1 MIKVIKNKNGIEE
14 DFNPEKILTAI
25 DKSAERVNYEFTAD
39 EKNKVL
45 NFVENKLSDRIK
57 ISVNELHNF
66 VEMAL
71 DVIKPEVA
79 KSYKDY
85 RNYKHEQSY
94 KILYDLENK
103 TKNILN
109 VRDYSNSNSNTLL
122 ISTKRTEIAQ
132 EFAKELYQKMYL
144 DQQEIQAMHEG
155 FIYVHDLKDMLL
167 PQFNCLDSSTL
178 ITIRE
183 ENGYKATMTIGEFY
197 AKNYEQKI
205 NEIVLVNGIE
215 IESRKC
221 FVNMNAIVKRKVNTN
236 EKVYKFA
243 TKNSSIIVTENHK
256 IPVIDENNTEIL
268 KYAKDILKTDKLIIR
283 QDKEIDTVNHIN
295 LLNIAKN
302 QNIDVTVY
310 LPKKVQHYIAYKY
323 NTSIAS
329 ILNILP
335 KKIPY
340 LDQYVKLTL
349 LQYERLIEAIDLPY
363 EIMQNIKISA
373 KGSKSRLPL
382 YIKKDENLAM
392 VIGYIFADGAIIRKE
407 KRSDTLDAQ
416 QQLIFTNT
424 NVDLIN
430 HFRDCFYNTFE
441 IKSTLIKPTG
451 KNVCYRSTLGSRLIT
466 ALFNDLDGDNSYYGY
481 KNNAGDLRVPKFIEN
496 GNKSIKQAFLAAL
509 IDTDGCIADTCVDY
523 TTSNKEYA
531 EQVANMFKNIGY
543 NTTISIYE
551 VNMKGTEYNINGI
564 TGIRNYNSY
573 RVKLFRPQDIKQLIN
588 NSFKVNNIKY
598 EHKDNGCINY
608 KYEDILFIDE
618 LSNDRYV
625 YDIQTTDGWF
635 IANNILVH
643 NCCLVDM
650 KAILTG
656 GFTAENKFYTKP
668 KDIKTAVGQMEDVIM
683 MISASHYGG
692 HTVPEIDKLLAPY
705 YKMSIEKHEKI
716 LEQVIIDTTI
726 GVNPD
731 KDRLKICAKQLA
743 YKEMEQALQG
753 CEMALNTVANARGS
767 YPFVTF
773 SFGDV
778 SNEYEADVC
787 KAILEVR
794 MKGHGPEGKKQSM
807 IFPKLVF
814 LYNFDIHEQDK
825 EYSWLFRLAVD
836 CSSKC
841 MYPDFLSPIGHK
853 REDRWV
859 SPMGCRSFL
868 SDFRDNESNELV
880 FTGRFNIGVIS
891 LNTPMIAQEAI
902 NKGKDFYEL
911 LDYYL
916 QMIRKMLDKRYKYVG
931 KAKASS
937 NPLMFMEGGAYGG
950 HLKANDII
958 APLLAS
964 ATASFGITALHET
977 SLILTGKSIAED
989 QSTAL
994 AILKHINDKIDE
1006 FKAADNHLYSLYS
1019 SPAESLAGTQ
1029 CMQFTKKYG
1038 IIKGVSDKSYF
1049 TNSFHCAVTEDITP
1063 FEKQDKELL
1072 NFLQSTGGHI
1082 QYVRISNPN
1091 NIEGLK
1097 TIIRRGMKMGFYQGI
1112 NFNACFCED
1121 CGATG
1126 NDWGLECP
1134 ECGSINITETNRVC
1148 GYLGH
1153 ARVRGDRTLN
1163 DTKMDEVHDR
1173 ISM

>member
-14 DFNPEKILTAI
+14 DFNPDKILTAI
-25 DKSAERVNYEFTAD
+25 DKSAERVNYTFTED

-45 NFVENKLSDRIK
+45 QFVENKLTDRIK

-94 KILYDLENK
+94 QILYDLENK
-103 TKNILN
+103 TKSILN

-122 ISTKRTEIAQ
+122 VSTKRTEIAQ

-144 DQQEIQAMHEG
+144 DQKEIQAMHEG

-643 NCCLVDM
+643 NCCLIDM
-650 KAILTG
+650 AAILTG
-656 GFTAENKFYTKP
+656 GFTAENKFYTEP
-668 KDIKTAVGQMEDVIM
+668 KDIKTAVGQMEDIIM
-683 MISASHYGG
+683 MVSAQHYGG
-692 HTVPEIDKLLAPY
+692 HTVPEIDKILAPY
-705 YKMSIEKHEKI
+705 YKLTIDKYFKIYKELFEDYGQHIEENYLYKEAQI
-716 LEQVIIDTTI
+716 
-726 GVNPD
+726 
-731 KDRLKICAKQLA
+731 AA

-773 SFGDV
+773 TFGDV
-778 SNEYEADVC
+778 TNDYEKNVC
-787 KAILEVR
+787 RAILEVR
-794 MKGHGPEGKKQSM
+794 MKGHGLEGKKQSM

-814 LYNFDIHEQDK
+814 LYNPEIHDEGC
-825 EYSWLFRLAVD
+825 SANWLFDLAVR
-836 CSSKC
+836 CSSKN
-841 MYPDFLSPIGHK
+841 MYPDFLSSITHK
-853 REDRWV
+853 KEGKWI
-859 SPMGCRSFL
+859 SPMGCRAYL
-868 SDFRDNESNELV
+868 SDYRDKTTGELV
-880 FTGRFNIGVIS
+880 YVGRFNIGAIS
-891 LNTPMIAQEAI
+891 LNMPMIAQESI
-902 NKGKDFYEL
+902 NKGKDFFEL

-916 QMIRKMLDKRYKYVG
+916 NMIRKMLDKRYKYLS

-950 HLKANDII
+950 HLNKNDVI
-958 APLLAS
+958 APLLES
-964 ATASFGITALHET
+964 ATASFGITALNET
-977 SLILTGKSIAED
+977 SIILTGKTITED
-989 QSTAL
+989 QTM
-994 AILKHINDKIDE
+994 AISILDFINDKVNI
-1006 FKAADNHLYSLYS
+1006 FKQEDGHLYALYGT
-1019 SPAESLAGTQ
+1019 PAESLAGTQ
-1029 CMQFTKKYG
+1029 CAQFTKKYG

-1049 TNSFHCAVTEDITP
+1049 TNSFHCSVSEDITP
-1063 FEKQDKELL
+1063 FEKQNKEYETFHRV
-1072 NFLQSTGGHI
+1072 NGGHI

-1091 NIEGLK
+1091 NIKGLK
-1097 TIIRRGMKMGFYQGI
+1097 TVIQRGMAMGFYQGI

>member
-1 MIKVIKNKNGIEE
+1 MIKVIKNKNGVEE
-14 DFNPEKILTAI
+14 DFNPKKILSAI
-25 DKSAERVNYEFTAD
+25 DKSAERVNYDFTAD
-39 EKNKVL
+39 EKIKVL
-45 NFVENKLSDRIK
+45 NFVESKLADRIK

-155 FIYVHDLKDMLL
+155 FIYVHDLKELLL
-167 PQFNCLDSSTL
+167 PIFNCT
-178 ITIRE
+178 
-183 ENGYKATMTIGEFY
+183 
-197 AKNYEQKI
+197 
-205 NEIVLVNGIE
+205 
-215 IESRKC
+215 
-221 FVNMNAIVKRKVNTN
+221 
-236 EKVYKFA
+236 
-243 TKNSSIIVTENHK
+243 
-256 IPVIDENNTEIL
+256 
-268 KYAKDILKTDKLIIR
+268 
-283 QDKEIDTVNHIN
+283 
-295 LLNIAKN
+295 
-302 QNIDVTVY
+302 
-310 LPKKVQHYIAYKY
+310 
-323 NTSIAS
+323 
-329 ILNILP
+329 
-335 KKIPY
+335 
-340 LDQYVKLTL
+340 
-349 LQYERLIEAIDLPY
+349 
-363 EIMQNIKISA
+363 
-373 KGSKSRLPL
+373 
-382 YIKKDENLAM
+382 
-392 VIGYIFADGAIIRKE
+392 
-407 KRSDTLDAQ
+407 
-416 QQLIFTNT
+416 
-424 NVDLIN
+424 
-430 HFRDCFYNTFE
+430 
-441 IKSTLIKPTG
+441 
-451 KNVCYRSTLGSRLIT
+451 
-466 ALFNDLDGDNSYYGY
+466 
-481 KNNAGDLRVPKFIEN
+481 
-496 GNKSIKQAFLAAL
+496 
-509 IDTDGCIADTCVDY
+509 
-523 TTSNKEYA
+523 
-531 EQVANMFKNIGY
+531 
-543 NTTISIYE
+543 
-551 VNMKGTEYNINGI
+551 
-564 TGIRNYNSY
+564 
-573 RVKLFRPQDIKQLIN
+573 
-588 NSFKVNNIKY
+588 
-598 EHKDNGCINY
+598 
-608 KYEDILFIDE
+608 
-618 LSNDRYV
+618 
-625 YDIQTTDGWF
+625 
-635 IANNILVH
+635 
-643 NCCLVDM
+643 LVDM

-656 GFTAENKFYTKP
+656 GFTAENKFYTEP

-683 MISASHYGG
+683 MISAQHYGG
-692 HTVPEIDKLLAPY
+692 LTVPEIDRLLAPY
-705 YKMSIEKHEKI
+705 YKMSIEKYEKI
-716 LEQVIIDTTI
+716 LEQTVMETTK
-726 GVNPD
+726 GATPD
-731 KDRLKICAKQLA
+731 KHMLKTYAHRLA
-743 YKEMEQALQG
+743 YKEMEQSLQG

-778 SNEYEADVC
+778 SNEYEEAVC
-787 KAILEVR
+787 RAILEVR
-794 MKGHGPEGKKQSM
+794 MKGHGPDGKKQYM

-814 LYNFDIHEQDK
+814 LYNPDIHESGK
-825 EYSWLFRLAVD
+825 VYTELFDLAVK
-836 CSSKC
+836 CSSQC

-853 REDRWV
+853 REGKFV

-868 SDFRDNESNELV
+868 SDFRDNESNELI

-891 LNTPMIAQEAI
+891 LNTPMIAHEAI
-902 NKGKDFYEL
+902 NKGKDFFEL

-950 HLKANDII
+950 HLKKNDVI
-958 APLLAS
+958 APLLKS
-964 ATASFGITALHET
+964 ATASIGITALHET

-989 QSTAL
+989 QSMAIK
-994 AILKHINDKIDE
+994 ILKHINEKIEE

-1038 IIKGVSDKSYF
+1038 VVKGVSDKSYF

-1063 FEKQDKELL
+1063 FEKQDKELQS
-1072 NFLQSTGGHI
+1072 FLQSTGGHI

-1097 TIIRRGMKMGFYQGI
+1097 TIIRRGMAMGFYQGI

-1134 ECGSINITETNRVC
+1134 DCGSINITETNRVC

-1153 ARVRGDRTLN
+1153 ARVHGDRTLN